1 VSTDQPL
8 SVNMRTAIALLE
20 VFVVAIIL
28 AFAVTFTTGTA
39 EMRYLSVGLITPIIA
54 LSLAFI
60 YNCRRRKV
68 WSFAGGAI
76 LGAVGVALR
85 VIVSTQPSLEV
96 GGGLPPGVT
105 VLYIVLG
112 ALVSLMCYESVLE
125 LKEQSTGAHL
135 IA

>member
-1 VSTDQPL
+1 
-8 SVNMRTAIALLE
+8 MRTAIALLE
-20 VFVVAIIL
+20 VFVVAIVL

-39 EMRYLSVGLITPIIA
+39 EMRYLSVGLIAPIIA
-54 LSLAFI
+54 LSLTFI
-60 YNCRRRKV
+60 CYCRRRKA

-85 VIVSTQPSLEV
+85 VVVSTQPSLEV
-96 GGGLPPGVT
+96 GGGLPLGVT

-112 ALVSLMCYESVLE
+112 VLVSLMCYESVLE
-125 LKEQSTGAHL
+125 LKEQTTRAHL